1 MINYLMAFLIGG
13 AICAIAQTLV
23 DTLKV
28 LPIYIT
34 VLFVFLGALLE
45 SFGIYDKLIEIGHAG
60 AMIPISSFGHSL
72 THAALVEAASSG
84 YIGLLLGIFDLTA
97 SGITSAILFAFLMA
111 LIFKPRG

>member
-1 MINYLMAFLIGG
+1 MINYLMAFIVGG
-13 AICAIAQTLV
+13 VICAMAQVLL

-34 VLFVFLGALLE
+34 VLFVSLGSFLE
-45 SFGIYDKLIEIGHAG
+45 IFGLYDKLIEIGHAG

-72 THAALVEAASSG
+72 AHSAIEKTMETGFFGIFL
-84 YIGLLLGIFDLTA
+84 GLFDLT
-97 SGITSAILFAFLMA
+97 SPGITAAILFAFVVS

>member
-13 AICAIAQTLV
+13 LICAIGQILV

-34 VLFVFLGALLE
+34 VLFVCLGSFLEIFEL
-45 SFGIYDKLIEIGHAG
+45 YDKLIAIGHAG

-72 THAALVEAASSG
+72 THAAVQKALEKG
-84 YIGLLLGIFDLTA
+84 FFGLFLGIFDLTA
-97 SGITSAILFAFLMA
+97 PGITAAILFAFLMS